1 MTDDQ
6 QAELNPTEERP
17 ASDNDTPENQTP
29 LDPEELYSQG
39 MAYYR
44 RRQWHQA
51 RACFEQ
57 LHALQPTRRGIEPL
71 LNELD
76 IFLKLESVEN
86 GTREELAP
94 DGGEAETATV
104 QVVKGGQRKKHGW
117 WIGALVLVIVAGV
130 VGGVYM
136 YTQGMLP
143 FLTPDQQTQSLRNQC
158 QSYSVAQRY
167 CRALEVCSELATA
180 VPEDPEALN
189 GVEKSKD
196 KLYDEALAY
205 VKANAIANALENLR
219 CIFEYE
225 PNYKD
230 VRVMIDKL
238 VIRQEMD
245 QQYQEAR
252 GYLDSRA
259 YGEAIKRLLQLRT
272 VDAEYRPGTISDD
285 LYEAYMGEGR
295 QWLDM
300 VEGELREVPDAQ
312 PSDVRF
318 QITEDLLTKARQASK
333 SYERALA
340 ERSASEEARTAL
352 TLAQLLGQGLQSYGA
367 RLWDQSITEL
377 TAIYAQ
383 DANYLS
389 GKLAPILCDAHL
401 HLGDIYLQEE
411 NYEAALAE
419 YQAMA
424 SIEVCDAKLVETRMW
439 EAGLP
444 LTPTATP
451 TFTPTP
457 TDTPTPTQTSTP
469 TLTNTPEPTATPTP
483 EPTEP
488 PKQDPPKQDPPKQ
501 DTPKPK
507 DTPVPEPTAKPTL
520 DIPPR

>member
-6 QAELNPTEERP
+6 AAELNPTEERP
-17 ASDNDTPENQTP
+17 PIENGVP

-57 LHALQPTRRGIEPL
+57 LHTLQPTRRGIEPL

-86 GTREELAP
+86 GTREELLP
-94 DGGEAETATV
+94 DGGEAGASTV
-104 QVVKGGQRKKHGW
+104 QVVRGGQRKRHGW
-117 WIGALVLVIVAGV
+117 WIGALVLVLVAGI
-130 VGGVYM
+130 VGGVYL
-136 YTQGMLP
+136 YAQGMLP
-143 FLTPDQQTQSLRNQC
+143 FLTPDHQTQSLRNQC
-158 QSYSVAQRY
+158 QSFSVAQRY
-167 CRALEVCSELATA
+167 CRALEVCSELATV
-180 VPEDPEALN
+180 VPDDPEALN
-189 GVEKSKD
+189 GVEKAKT

-205 VKANAIANALENLR
+205 VKANAVANALENLR
-219 CIFEYE
+219 CIFEYD

-238 VIRQEMD
+238 VVRQEMD

-252 GYLDSRA
+252 GYIDSRA

-272 VDAEYRPGTISDD
+272 VDPDYRPGTISDD

-300 VEGELREVPDAQ
+300 VEGELKENPEAQ
-312 PSDVRF
+312 STDSRF
-318 QITEDLLTKARQASK
+318 EITEDLLTKARQAIK

-340 ERSASEEARTAL
+340 ERPSSEEAR
-352 TLAQLLGQGLQSYGA
+352 LAQALAQSLGRGLQSYGA
-367 RLWDQSITEL
+367 RLWSQSITEL
-377 TAIYAQ
+377 TGILAE

-389 GKLAPILCDAHL
+389 GKLALILCDAHL
-401 HLGDIYLQEE
+401 HLGDDYLKEG

-424 SIEVCDAKLVETRMW
+424 NMEVCDIARVQTRMW

-451 TFTPTP
+451 TFTATPTHTPTPTSTYTPMP
-457 TDTPTPTQTSTP
+457 TDTPQPTATATSIP
-469 TLTNTPEPTATPTP
+469 TNTPEPPKPPKP
-483 EPTEP
+483 EPSN
-488 PKQDPPKQDPPKQ
+488 
-501 DTPKPK
+501 
-507 DTPVPEPTAKPTL
+507 TPVPEPTPKPTI
-520 DIPPR
+520 DIPSR